1 METELW
7 PNMLN
12 QCHQRGI
19 PVVIANARLSAKSAM
34 GYQKFAALSRH
45 MLHDVHTVA
54 AQNAQDGE
62 RFTRLG
68 LAEDKLAITGSIKF
82 DVTLDDDL
90 KARAEALHA
99 QLSQQGKHPLWIAAS
114 THKGEDDTLLLAHQ
128 RVRQRYPDIRL
139 LLVPRHP
146 ERFDNVYQ
154 LAADT
159 GLNVIRRSAASIPA
173 DWDIMIGDTMG
184 ELLLLLGAADIAF
197 IGGSLVPN
205 GGHNM
210 LEAAVWSKPV
220 ITGPHLF
227 NFQEISDLLVNAG
240 GMVVI
245 EDGKA
250 LAGQITAWL
259 DEPAKRQQAGEA
271 AVAIVDTNRGALDK
285 LLQCIDA
292 ALH

>member
-1 METELW
+1 
-7 PNMLN
+7 
-12 QCHQRGI
+12 
-19 PVVIANARLSAKSAM
+19 
-34 GYQKFAALSRH
+34 
-45 MLHDVHTVA
+45 
-54 AQNAQDGE
+54 
-62 RFTRLG
+62 
-68 LAEDKLAITGSIKF
+68 
-82 DVTLDDDL
+82 
-90 KARAEALHA
+90 
-99 QLSQQGKHPLWIAAS
+99 
-114 THKGEDDTLLLAHQ
+114 
-128 RVRQRYPDIRL
+128 
-139 LLVPRHP
+139 
-146 ERFDNVYQ
+146 
-154 LAADT
+154 
-159 GLNVIRRSAASIPA
+159 
-173 DWDIMIGDTMG
+173 
-184 ELLLLLGAADIAF
+184 LLLLGAADIAF

-227 NFQEISDLLVNAG
+227 NFQEISDLLVNAS

-271 AVAIVDTNRGALDK
+271 AVAIVDANRGALDK